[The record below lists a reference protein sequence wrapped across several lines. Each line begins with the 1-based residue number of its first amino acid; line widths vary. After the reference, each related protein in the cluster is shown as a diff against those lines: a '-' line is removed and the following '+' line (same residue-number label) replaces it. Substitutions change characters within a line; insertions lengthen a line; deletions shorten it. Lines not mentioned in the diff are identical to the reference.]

1 MLSIEKNTEAIGN
14 TAGLETIKKI
24 VADYY
29 KMPMDVYEKKK
40 KCREGDVMKLRQVM
54 AYVTRTLFP
63 KTSLKAIGKSLGGF
77 NHATILNSVKRMK
90 NLIETEK
97 KLGTEV
103 NSIIDTI
110 MNAGTIEAADL
121 QEKMGKDYFYV
132 KLDNIKVLR
141 FAKDSAIVFTGM
153 ADDVIDKI
161 KDILHYPDMPVK
173 EFRHTGISIL
183 EKRT

>member
-14 TAGLETIKKI
+14 AEGLETIKRI

-29 KMPMDVYEKKK
+29 QMPMDVYEKKK
-40 KCREGDVMKLRQVM
+40 KSREGDVMKLRQVM

-63 KTSLKAIGKSLGGF
+63 KTPLKAIGKSLGGF

-110 MNAGTIEAADL
+110 MNADTIEAAEL
-121 QEKMGKDYFYV
+121 QEKMNRDYFYV

-141 FAKDSAIVFTGM
+141 FAKDSAIVFTGL

-161 KDILHYPDMPVK
+161 KDILHYPDMPVR
-173 EFRHTGISIL
+173 EFRQTGISIL